1 MRGKKGERVR
11 VRALAIVQKQIQ
23 KPKIQ
28 GNANW
33 KRRIVQG
40 GGGMVQVRNRFDGRI
55 GPECKIIGLPRP
67 KIFLMDQK

>member
-1 MRGKKGERVR
+1 MV
-11 VRALAIVQKQIQ
+11 LAIVQMQIQ

-40 GGGMVQVRNRFDGRI
+40 GGGGAGEKPI
-55 GPECKIIGLPRP
+55 GWKNWT
-67 KIFLMDQK
+67 